1 MLIQPPAAGFDEPLT
16 LFAGCHH
23 RIMHFCDALERAHV
37 RFEDQAV
44 FPLAAR
50 RLGHAELQALGRAM
64 ALRRQ
69 VDSGDGSYG

>member
-44 FPLAAR
+44 FPLAA
-50 RLGHAELQALGRAM
+50 
-64 ALRRQ
+64 
-69 VDSGDGSYG
+69 